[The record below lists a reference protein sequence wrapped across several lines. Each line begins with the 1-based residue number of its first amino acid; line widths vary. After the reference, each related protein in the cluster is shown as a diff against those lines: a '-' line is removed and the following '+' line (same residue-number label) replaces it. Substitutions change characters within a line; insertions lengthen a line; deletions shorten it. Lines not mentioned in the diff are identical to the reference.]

1 MVFAEKCHW
10 SGQRNASLTTSMA
23 RCGER
28 FLLQAAVLAAAS
40 YRFVGDHSDD
50 SDRAVIEGGGPSC
63 DDFNAGMLKAKGGPR
78 TVSGDD
84 QQAVLQHWNV
94 DEEGPEARQGVYA
107 TVLAGCSP
115 RHTGKTYQCPH
126 CDERFDKPNQKKAHI
141 ARAHAQVECD
151 ICKKQFTK
159 SNIRA
164 HMRTHTGEES

>member
-63 DDFNAGMLKAKGGPR
+63 DDFNAGMLKAKGGPPR
-78 TVSGDD
+78 
-84 QQAVLQHWNV
+84 
-94 DEEGPEARQGVYA
+94 ARNRG
-107 TVLAGCSP
+107 
-115 RHTGKTYQCPH
+115 
-126 CDERFDKPNQKKAHI
+126 
-141 ARAHAQVECD
+141 ARAQMECD